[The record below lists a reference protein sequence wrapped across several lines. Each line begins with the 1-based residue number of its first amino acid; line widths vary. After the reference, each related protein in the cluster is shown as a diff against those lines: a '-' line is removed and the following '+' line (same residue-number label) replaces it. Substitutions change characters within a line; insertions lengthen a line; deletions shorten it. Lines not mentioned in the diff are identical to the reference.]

1 MIGGLEVD
9 FCWPDHG
16 VIVATDGWPSHG
28 TRTAFERDR
37 RRTTR
42 LQLAGW
48 IVVRF
53 TYDDVVRH
61 PGYVIASLRRLL
73 PASAG
78 DIQRA

>member
-1 MIGGLEVD
+1 MEVD
-9 FCWPDHG
+9 FCWPDHH
-16 VIVATDGWPSHG
+16 VIVETDGWRFHG

-61 PGYVIASLRRLL
+61 PGYVVASLWRLL
-73 PASAG
+73 ASTVG
-78 DIQRA
+78 DIRRA